1 MADTTL
7 FELVSPEK
15 LVISKNVSM
24 VVVPGAEGFFGVLP
38 RHTSMLSTLAPG
50 VINVYEGDNVTDSL
64 FVVNG
69 FAEVTEERCTVLA
82 EEVLPVDDIDTDEY
96 EKQIESLKDEASRSE
111 GGSAEKIRK
120 NAKTGRPLPAA
131 RPIQSKTGRPRR
143 TEKPAG
149 RPISASLFL
158 HFTIY

>member
-15 LVISKNVSM
+15 LVMSKDVSM
-24 VVVPGAEGFFGVLP
+24 VVVPGVEGLFGVLP

-50 VINVYEGDNVTDSL
+50 VIKVYDGDSVTDSL

-82 EEVLPVDDIDTDEY
+82 EEIIPVEDIDTEKY
-96 EKQIESLKDEASRSE
+96 EKQIEALKDEASRSTDD
-111 GGSAEKIRK
+111 SAEKITK
-120 NAKTGRPLPAA
+120 NIEEQEKILAAMIKAKTP
-131 RPIQSKTGRPRR
+131 
-143 TEKPAG
+143 
-149 RPISASLFL
+149 
-158 HFTIY
+158 

>member
-15 LVISKNVSM
+15 LVMSKDVSM
-24 VVVPGAEGFFGVLP
+24 VVVPGAEGLFGVLP

-50 VINVYEGDNVTDSL
+50 VIKVYDGDSVTDSL

-82 EEVLPVDDIDTDEY
+82 EEVIPVEDIDTEKY
-96 EKQIESLKDEASRSE
+96 EKQIEVLKDEASRATN
-111 GGSAEKIRK
+111 GSAEKIRK
-120 NAKTGRPLPAA
+120 NIEEQEKILAAMIKAKTP
-131 RPIQSKTGRPRR
+131 
-143 TEKPAG
+143 
-149 RPISASLFL
+149 
-158 HFTIY
+158 

>member
-15 LVISKNVSM
+15 LVMSKNVSM
-24 VVVPGAEGFFGVLP
+24 VVVPGAEGLFGVLP

-82 EEVLPVDDIDTDEY
+82 EEVIRVDDIDTDKY
-96 EKQIESLKDEASRSE
+96 EKQIETLKDEASRSE
-111 GGSAEKIRK
+111 SDSAEKIRK
-120 NAKTGRPLPAA
+120 NIEEREQILAAMIKAKNL
-131 RPIQSKTGRPRR
+131 
-143 TEKPAG
+143 
-149 RPISASLFL
+149 
-158 HFTIY
+158 

>member
-15 LVISKNVSM
+15 LVMSKEVSM
-24 VVVPGAEGFFGVLP
+24 VVVPGAEGLFGVLP

-50 VINVYEGDNVTDSL
+50 VIKVYDGDSVTDSL

-82 EEVLPVDDIDTDEY
+82 EEVIPVEDIDTEKY
-96 EKQIESLKDEASRSE
+96 EKQIEALKDEASRSTDD
-111 GGSAEKIRK
+111 SAEKITK
-120 NAKTGRPLPAA
+120 NIEEQEKILAAMIKAKTP
-131 RPIQSKTGRPRR
+131 
-143 TEKPAG
+143 
-149 RPISASLFL
+149 
-158 HFTIY
+158 

>member
-15 LVISKNVSM
+15 LVMSKDVSM
-24 VVVPGAEGFFGVLP
+24 VVVPGAEGLFGVLP

-50 VINVYEGDNVTDSL
+50 VINVYDGDSVTDSL

-82 EEVLPVDDIDTDEY
+82 EEVIPVEDIDTEKY
-96 EKQIESLKDEASRSE
+96 EKQIEVLKDEASRATN
-111 GGSAEKIRK
+111 GSAEKIRK
-120 NAKTGRPLPAA
+120 NIEEQEKILAA
-131 RPIQSKTGRPRR
+131 MIKAMTP
-143 TEKPAG
+143 
-149 RPISASLFL
+149 
-158 HFTIY
+158 

>member
-15 LVISKNVSM
+15 LVMSKSVSM

-82 EEVLPVDDIDTDEY
+82 EEVIPVDDIDTDKY
-96 EKQIESLKDEASRSE
+96 EKSFIILINPFQGVYSE
-111 GGSAEKIRK
+111 R
-120 NAKTGRPLPAA
+120 
-131 RPIQSKTGRPRR
+131 
-143 TEKPAG
+143 
-149 RPISASLFL
+149 F
-158 HFTIY
+158 FTVCRCFV

>member
-15 LVISKNVSM
+15 LVMSKDVSM
-24 VVVPGAEGFFGVLP
+24 VVVPGAEGLFGVLP

-50 VINVYEGDNVTDSL
+50 VINVYDGDSVTDSL

-82 EEVLPVDDIDTDEY
+82 EEVIPVEDIDTEKY
-96 EKQIESLKDEASRSE
+96 EKQIEVLKDEASRATN
-111 GGSAEKIRK
+111 GSAEKIRK
-120 NAKTGRPLPAA
+120 NIEEQEKILAAMIKAKTP
-131 RPIQSKTGRPRR
+131 
-143 TEKPAG
+143 
-149 RPISASLFL
+149 
-158 HFTIY
+158 